1 MKTYNITL
9 TEQERALVLHCIGRV
24 EAITSIQY
32 EEQTEKPQRQ
42 KLKRD
47 SAALVA
53 LWHKITNTETAKK
66 NGHAEH

>member
-24 EAITSIQY
+24 EAICSINY
-32 EEQTEKPQRQ
+32 ESLADKTERK
-42 KLKRD
+42 KYKRD
-47 SAALVA
+47 SQALVA
-53 LWHKITNTETAKK
+53 LWHKIKNTETAKK